1 MIDPLWRCV
10 EEGLCAAIKECDDR
24 VQRIVVGFSGGL
36 DSSVLLHLLQGNL
49 EAELGLALH
58 ALHVNHGLQGEA
70 NDWEKHCMQQG
81 KAYGVGVSAVQVSV
95 AVGDGLGLEHAA
107 RGARY
112 AAFSDFMQEGDLLLL
127 AHHQNDQAETVLYRL
142 LRGSGPLGLAAM
154 RSIKPFSG
162 TSIVRPLLASSRSE
176 LEAYAQHHALVWI
189 EDPSNAELCFDR
201 NYLRREIMPRL
212 EERWPGVND
221 TFSRAAELNQETVA
235 LLEEL
240 AEQDFHAVGVERDQ
254 GLCQTQPSQKLLC
267 QKQLRQMT
275 GPRINNLLRYWLSQS
290 GRPLP
295 SRVNLMRIYQELV
308 LADVSGAAVVEWA
321 GAEVRVFDG
330 RLYCMAN
337 LGEVP
342 AIGSRLIWSS
352 ANASEQF
359 DCGSQMGM
367 LSSRL
372 TLGQGLNVQMFEDAR
387 KQGVLTVKWREG
399 GERCQPDGRPHSQ
412 LLKKLLQEY
421 RVPPWLR
428 SRLPMVCIGETLV
441 AVPGLWVCKG
451 FSVGPGEE
459 GRSLYWQSAINGS

>member
-1 MIDPLWRCV
+1 MIDPLWQCV
-10 EEGLCAAIKECDDR
+10 EEGLCAAIKEHEGR

-36 DSSVLLHLLQGNL
+36 DSSVLLHLLHRGL
-49 EAELGLALH
+49 EKEMGLTLH
-58 ALHVNHGLQGEA
+58 ALHVNHGLQGQA
-70 NDWEKHCMQQG
+70 NDWERHCIQQS
-81 KAYGVGVSAVQVSV
+81 KAYGVEVSAVQVSV

-107 RGARY
+107 RDARY

-154 RSIKPFSG
+154 RSIKAFSG

-221 TFSRAAELNQETVA
+221 TFSRAAQLNQETVV

-240 AEQDFHAVGVERDQ
+240 AEQDLHVVGVERDQ
-254 GLCQTQPSQKLLC
+254 GLCQTPPSQMLLC

-275 GPRINNLLRYWLSQS
+275 APRVNNLLRYWLGQS

-295 SRVNLMRIYQELV
+295 SRVNLTRIYQELV
-308 LADVSGAAVVEWA
+308 LADASGAAVVEWA
-321 GAEVRVFDG
+321 GAEVRAFNG
-330 RLYCMAN
+330 QLYCMAN
-337 LGEVP
+337 LGDVP
-342 AIGSRLIWSS
+342 VSGSRLIWGT
-352 ANASEQF
+352 ANPSEQF
-359 DCGSQMGM
+359 DCGSQGGI

-372 TLGQGLNVQMFEDAR
+372 TLGQGLNVQVFEDAR

-399 GERCQPDGRPHSQ
+399 GERCQPDGRAHSQ

-428 SRLPMVCIGETLV
+428 DRLPLVYIGEALV
-441 AVPGLWVCKG
+441 AVPGLWVCKD
-451 FSVGPGEE
+451 FAVGPGEE